1 MLRRLHYSKPWLP
14 GESGVANAICLAGIY
29 ALCVL
34 KNAAAQEIA
43 LPAVSVEVSRTSQI
57 GIAESANAGIVTR
70 EQLEART
77 VYRAGELLEAA
88 PGLIVSQ
95 HSGEGK
101 ANQFYL
107 RGFNLDHGTD
117 LRTTVDGM
125 PVNQRSH
132 GHGQGWTDLNFLI
145 PELATRL
152 EYKKGPYYAS
162 QGDFSSAGAASIVY
176 ADRLDSG
183 LASIGLGQ
191 NGYRRMLVA
200 DSPQLGNGNLLY
212 ALEALH
218 NDGPYTMPDNYRK
231 LNGVLRYREGTVGNG
246 FHVTAMAY
254 RGKWNASDQIP
265 LRAVDS
271 GLIGRFDAVDP
282 TDGGNVHR
290 YSLSGAWRRSSV
302 AGSTQVDGYI
312 IRNELDLYSNFTYF
326 LNDPVN
332 GDQFNQR
339 DRRTA
344 AGMNASHTWPAT
356 LLGKEAENTI
366 GMQLQNDSIVNGLF
380 NTAARQ
386 RLSTTRADH
395 IVESSVGLHAEN
407 TTRWTD
413 GFRTV
418 AGVRQDFYRFN
429 VSSDNPLNSGKANDG
444 ITSPKLSLIFGPWNK
459 TEYYLNLGTGF
470 HSNDARGT
478 TITVDPATGTAAERV
493 VPLVKSRGA
502 ELGVRTEIIPGLQ
515 SSLAVYQLDFDSE
528 LLFVGDAGTTE
539 ASRAS
544 RRIGI
549 EFNNYYKPANWLTID
564 ADIAFTRARF
574 RDADP
579 AGRRI
584 PGAVEGVASI
594 AAAVDSL
601 GPYFGALQLRYFG
614 PRPLTEDNR
623 ARSKGTA
630 TLNGRIGYKINKTTR
645 IELEGFNLTD
655 RRDSAIDYYY
665 TSRLANEPAGAA
677 IDDIHFHPIES
688 RSFRITLATRF

>member
-1 MLRRLHYSKPWLP
+1 
-14 GESGVANAICLAGIY
+14 
-29 ALCVL
+29 
-34 KNAAAQEIA
+34 
-43 LPAVSVEVSRTSQI
+43 
-57 GIAESANAGIVTR
+57 
-70 EQLEART
+70 
-77 VYRAGELLEAA
+77 
-88 PGLIVSQ
+88 
-95 HSGEGK
+95 
-101 ANQFYL
+101 
-107 RGFNLDHGTD
+107 
-117 LRTTVDGM
+117 
-125 PVNQRSH
+125 
-132 GHGQGWTDLNFLI
+132 
-145 PELATRL
+145 
-152 EYKKGPYYAS
+152 
-162 QGDFSSAGAASIVY
+162 
-176 ADRLDSG
+176 
-183 LASIGLGQ
+183 
-191 NGYRRMLVA
+191 
-200 DSPQLGNGNLLY
+200 
-212 ALEALH
+212 
-218 NDGPYTMPDNYRK
+218 MPDNYRK